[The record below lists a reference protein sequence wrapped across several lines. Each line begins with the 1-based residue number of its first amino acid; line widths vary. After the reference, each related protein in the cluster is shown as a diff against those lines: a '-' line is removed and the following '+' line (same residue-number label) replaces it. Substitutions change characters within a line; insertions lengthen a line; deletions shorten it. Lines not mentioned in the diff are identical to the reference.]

1 MPKEKTTIRQEKKK
15 GLTDSELIEK
25 YEAGTQPIPDM
36 INFLLSKPAPT
47 APAKV
52 AKRP

>member
-1 MPKEKTTIRQEKKK
+1 MPTDKQPRQEKKK
-15 GLTDSELIEK
+15 GLSDKELIEK
-25 YEAGTQPIPDM
+25 YEAGEQHISEM
-36 INFLLSKPAPT
+36 IKTLLSKPAPN